1 MSNKVFDVLK
11 WIAIIFLPAI
21 SFFYSTIAGIWG
33 LPYGD
38 EISKTIFALET
49 LLGALLGIS
58 TINYNSK
65 KAMNEELSNGIGD
78 DE

>member
-1 MSNKVFDVLK
+1 MSNKVYDVLK

-21 SFFYSTIAGIWG
+21 AFFYSTI
-33 LPYGD
+33 
-38 EISKTIFALET
+38 ISKTFFALET